1 MTWIKCSERLP
12 DKVGEILV
20 KIEGKTFLGFAL
32 QSSSLP
38 RYIPLDMVYCEFP
51 YQFKDEDIFI
61 GGGNFK
67 WYPEHF
73 KEPTHWMY
81 IPEVKYDVD

>member
-51 YQFKDEDIFI
+51 YQFKDEDCFEAIASQ
-61 GGGNFK
+61 GVGVM
-67 WYPEHF
+67 
-73 KEPTHWMY
+73 PTFLK
-81 IPEVKYDVD
+81 IAEKIIQKII